1 MIRSAMRFG
10 NKERRFKTAALWL
23 IALALISSC
32 QKPIPPAPERDAIIE
47 TVNAFHA
54 ALERGDSVAALD
66 LLAPDAQV
74 LEMGTRETREQYA
87 SDHLQADIS
96 FAKAVPSTRSTMVV
110 RQEGNVAWTTQLSR
124 SQGSFL
130 SRAVD
135 SEGTE
140 LMVLARV
147 GNRWQ
152 IRAIHW
158 SSHMRRASE

>member
-10 NKERRFKTAALWL
+10 NKERRFETAALWL

-32 QKPIPPAPERDAIIE
+32 QKPIPPAPERDAIAE
-47 TVNAFHA
+47 TVNAFHL
-54 ALERGDSVAALD
+54 ALERGDSAAALA

-74 LEMGTRETREQYA
+74 LEMGMRETREQYA
-87 SDHLQADIS
+87 GGHLQADIS
-96 FAKAVPSTRSTMVV
+96 FAKADSSTRSAMIV

-124 SQGSFL
+124 SQGSFM

-140 LMVLARV
+140 LTVLAKT
-147 GNRWQ
+147 GERWQ
-152 IRAIHW
+152 VRAVHW
-158 SSHMRRASE
+158 SSHPHRASE